1 MADSS
6 LKQKTKRALYWKF
19 AEQFSNYGIQFLIG
33 IVMARLLS
41 PSDYGITA
49 LPAVFMAIAAVFVEA
64 GFANALVRKQELREE
79 DLSTTFYFSMT
90 VGVVFTSFF
99 L

>member
-1 MADSS
+1 MN
-6 LKQKTKRALYWKF
+6 F
-19 AEQFSNYGIQFLIG
+19 IVG

-49 LPAVFMAIAAVFVEA
+49 LPAVFMAVAGTIQDG
-64 GFANALVRKQELREE
+64 GFANALIRKPELTEREICLQ
-79 DLSTTFYFSMT
+79 LSIIAY
-90 VGVVFTSFF
+90 